1 MGSPARLPGSPAPR
15 EGEGRGEATFDRTAE
30 LRRVSSV
37 ELGDF
42 GVGLPRNVNFVEK
55 TTSPILP
62 SDFRQQ
68 FSPDVVI
75 LSVVPAMPALPVVP

>member
-1 MGSPARLPGSPAPR
+1 MITIDNNYNLVLPNYIKC
-15 EGEGRGEATFDRTAE
+15 T
-30 LRRVSSV
+30 L

-68 FSPDVVI
+68 FSPDVII
-75 LSVVPAMPALPVVP
+75 LSVVPALPAMPALPVVP

>member
-1 MGSPARLPGSPAPR
+1 M
-15 EGEGRGEATFDRTAE
+15 E
-30 LRRVSSV
+30 SV
-37 ELGDF
+37 LELGDY

-68 FSPDVVI
+68 FSPYVVI
-75 LSVVPAMPALPVVP
+75 LSVVPAMPEVP